1 MDFTEKTISTR
12 DIYKGRIIHVKED
25 TVLLPNGETAGRELV
40 MHNGGVGVVALDD
53 DKNVFLV
60 RQYRKPYDESV
71 LEIPAGKL
79 EKRENPEEAGLRELH
94 EETGYTAEKI
104 TSLGKCYPTPGYC
117 SEVLYLYLAENL
129 TWHGQNL
136 DAGEFVEVI
145 KMPFSELCDMIYN
158 NEIYDA
164 KTIIAALKVEKI
176 INKEK
181 TI

>member
-79 EKRENPEEAGLRELH
+79 EKGEEHSECGKRELL
-94 EETGYTAEKI
+94 EETGYTCK
-104 TSLGKCYPTPGYC
+104 SYKYLGKILPTPAYVTEVIHLYMA
-117 SEVLYLYLAENL
+117 SELEYSK
-129 TWHGQNL
+129 QNL
-136 DAGEFVEVI
+136 DKDEFLDVEKIPLKTAVEMVLNGEI
-145 KMPFSELCDMIYN
+145 D
-158 NEIYDA
+158 DA
-164 KTIIAALKVEKI
+164 KTQIGILKAWHILKKPAV
-176 INKEK
+176 
-181 TI
+181 